1 MASEGFS
8 LSKVF
13 EDSKKVLLSPKEYFS
28 SMPTE
33 GGIGEP
39 VLKALTY
46 GVVAGIFSFLWNLL
60 NISGFG
66 LFGGAV
72 GIMAFLGSVLWAVI
86 GVFLGAVIVLIIS
99 AIAKGNNDFEANMRV
114 AASIMVVMPISAF
127 LGFTGAIGGT
137 FSSLITLVV
146 NLYAIY
152 MLYFGVI
159 YALKAEMGTSK
170 VLHYVL
176 AGILVLIFIIG
187 LVTRSA
193 VKKYSG
199 LDSKRAEKLMKD
211 YQKVAEDVA
220 KDYQEAAEEMTKELG
235 KARIQLGNGEIIP
248 EADKSAIQDALG
260 QMGDVASSFTL
271 LKGTNFVKVNLTD
284 DGYTVE
290 YREGTSYGKSEKNDL
305 SEEDVEDLLIDFLK
319 GDKKWKKAID
329 WE

>member
-1 MASEGFS
+1 
-8 LSKVF
+8 
-13 EDSKKVLLSPKEYFS
+13 
-28 SMPTE
+28 
-33 GGIGEP
+33 
-39 VLKALTY
+39 
-46 GVVAGIFSFLWNLL
+46 
-60 NISGFG
+60 
-66 LFGGAV
+66 
-72 GIMAFLGSVLWAVI
+72 
-86 GVFLGAVIVLIIS
+86 
-99 AIAKGNNDFEANMRV
+99 
-114 AASIMVVMPISAF
+114 
-127 LGFTGAIGGT
+127 
-137 FSSLITLVV
+137 
-146 NLYAIY
+146 
-152 MLYFGVI
+152 
-159 YALKAEMGTSK
+159 MGTSK